1 MDKHAARQI
10 EEALVGHYLR
20 SDGPHG
26 NSPVRFFDVTEEELG
41 TALRGLLSGSDIKG
55 ALIGSFSALEVKD
68 AFASARVSTIGSE
81 DAPGWFRYLI
91 LSCVVFS
98 LDEEHVDSFDFGVRL
113 QQIFGISVIDRQGL
127 RHLWGR
133 LERWLAHRADQGLP
147 FRRISLPIVPDS
159 MRNIGISAHLTFPS
173 WRDIARLQRLFEGV
187 PEEELRRPS
196 QMIGRIAL
204 SALNGSWSPGFI
216 AAFED
221 FKAKNERG
229 LRLIATHP
237 FYQVVRR
244 AARNSPATEDADPA
258 RIALETDF
266 DGYDEYRMVDGS
278 GVDRCYANF
287 DEVARDLSG
296 RSLRGPYAG
305 LVRGLNDGVIPFDQG
320 EAGDWQSTREPSTP
334 RVRLAVRKDRA
345 VRLALDLPEARGWG
359 VTPPVAWEEAVA
371 ALAQIRPPGAACRDE
386 IVEPSWEGGIPVSRA
401 TFLGRPGFLP
411 TLSAL
416 PDLSVS
422 IVSRRSG
429 SGNLEFAG
437 AEGSKYSFGG
447 SGPLDGTWDVRL
459 HERGEFAGDARISL
473 MPEAREFDFR
483 NRSRSTAGWIS
494 EPSFEGSLAPVFVR
508 HSNVNVGCSVHAT
521 VTDLLEAVYSR
532 ASTGWSERELVE
544 LLSGHFQRQ
553 RIGGV
558 EPRRAAWEAL
568 HVLSGAGWIEV
579 VNSTTWRSRRW
590 LLVRPRLVHWPQT
603 GRVLLEGAVGA
614 IVSRRFAAVVDR
626 LGGTANSAAGSGFFI
641 PMMWASVDDAGSL
654 AAEMDLPLV
663 RPFVE
668 LPTPGQPVELLRS
681 AYTDRS
687 RSCTAAWSWQGNR
700 FYAVSPAK
708 SASGSGVE
716 LERMRHDAD
725 RSPDVYVVREAGRP
739 AVYYESKASAL
750 IEAHRRAGVA
760 LFHLDGAEGVMRR
773 CGGAGHLP
781 EPLERLSRYRHLR
794 GPSLLFREGRCILE
808 YPLAAEDIP
817 ALSTWLG
824 GAVAEVE
831 GRFSGEHPTGVSI
844 TVLGRRRK
852 LRVETAG
859 LIRRSA

>member
-1 MDKHAARQI
+1 MDKYAARQI

-26 NSPVRFFDVTEEELG
+26 NSPVRFLDVTDEELG
-41 TALRGLLSGSDIKG
+41 AALRGLLPGSDIKG
-55 ALIGSFSALEVKD
+55 ALIESFSALEVKE
-68 AFASARVSTIGSE
+68 AFASARVSAIGSE

-147 FRRISLPIVPDS
+147 FRRISLPVAPDS

-173 WRDIARLQRLFEGV
+173 WRDIARLERLFEGV
-187 PEEELRRPS
+187 LEEELRRPS

-204 SALNGSWSPGFI
+204 SALNGSWSPGFV

-221 FKAKNERG
+221 FRARNERG

-244 AARNSPATEDADPA
+244 AARNGQATEDADPA

-266 DGYDEYRMVDGS
+266 DGYDEYRMVDGDS
-278 GVDRCYANF
+278 TDRCYADF
-287 DEVARDLSG
+287 DEVVRDLAG

-320 EAGDWQSTREPSTP
+320 EAGDWRSTREPSTP
-334 RVRLAVRKDRA
+334 LVRLAARRDLA
-345 VRLALDLPEARGWG
+345 IRLALDLPEGRGWG
-359 VTPPVAWEEAVA
+359 VTPPISWEQAVA
-371 ALAQIRPPGAACRDE
+371 ALARIRPPSSACPDE
-386 IVEPSWEGGIPVSRA
+386 VVEPYWDGGIRVGRA
-401 TFLGRPGFLP
+401 AFLGRPGFLP

-416 PDLSVS
+416 PDLSVA
-422 IVSRRSG
+422 IVPRRSG
-429 SGNLEFAG
+429 SGNLEFAS
-437 AEGSKYSFGG
+437 AEGSKYTFGG
-447 SGPLDGTWDVRL
+447 SGLLDGTWDVRL

-473 MPEAREFDFR
+473 MPEAHEFDFR
-483 NRSRSTAGWIS
+483 NRSRSTAAWTT
-494 EPSFEGSLAPVFVR
+494 EPSFEGPLAPVFVR
-508 HSNVNVGCSVHAT
+508 HSELAVPRMLDAPVA
-521 VTDLLEAVYSR
+521 DLLEAVYSR
-532 ASTGWSERELVE
+532 ASSGWSERELVD
-544 LLSGHFQRQ
+544 LLAGYFQRQ
-553 RIGGV
+553 GSGGV

-568 HVLSGAGWIEV
+568 HVLSGAGWIEA

-590 LLVRPRLVHWPQT
+590 LLVRPRLVHWPRT
-603 GRVLLEGAVGA
+603 GRVLLEGATGA

-626 LGGTANSAAGSGFFI
+626 LGGTAGSAAGGGFSI
-641 PMMWASVDDAGSL
+641 PMLWASVDDAGAL

-663 RPFVE
+663 RPFVD
-668 LPTPGQPVELLRS
+668 LPPIGQPVELSRS
-681 AYTDRS
+681 GYTDRL
-687 RSCTAAWSWQGNR
+687 RSCTAVWSWQGNR
-700 FYAVSPAK
+700 FYAVSPIR
-708 SASGSGVE
+708 SPSGAGVQ
-716 LERMRHDAD
+716 LERLRHDAD
-725 RSPDVYVVREAGRP
+725 RSPDVYGVREADKP
-739 AVYYESKASAL
+739 VTYYESKASAL
-750 IEAHRRAGVA
+750 IDAHRRAGIA
-760 LFHLDGAEGVMRR
+760 LFQLDGGERVMRR

-817 ALSTWLG
+817 ALSAWLG
-824 GAVAEVE
+824 GAAAEVE
-831 GRFSGEHPTGVSI
+831 GRISGEHPTGVSI
-844 TVLGRRRK
+844 AVLGRRRK

>member
-20 SDGPHG
+20 SDGPCG
-26 NSPVRFFDVTEEELG
+26 SSPVRFLDVTDEELG
-41 TALRGLLSGSDIKG
+41 AALSGLVQGADVKD
-55 ALIGSFSALEVKD
+55 ALIRSFSPLEVKD
-68 AFASARVSTIGSE
+68 AFASAKVSAIGSE

-98 LDEEHVDSFDFGVRL
+98 LDEEDVDSFDFGVRL

-133 LERWLAHRADQGLP
+133 LERWLGHRADKGLP
-147 FRRISLPIVPDS
+147 FRRISLPVAPDS

-173 WRDIARLQRLFEGV
+173 WRDIARLQRLFEAV
-187 PEEELRRPS
+187 SEDELRRPS

-204 SALNGSWSPGFI
+204 SALKGSWSPGFI

-221 FKAKNERG
+221 FRAKNERG

-244 AARNSPATEDADPA
+244 AARNGQAADEADAA

-266 DGYDEYRMVDGS
+266 DGYDEYRIVDGD
-278 GVDRCYANF
+278 GIDRCYATF
-287 DEVARDLSG
+287 DEVARDLAG

-305 LVRGLNDGVIPFDQG
+305 LVRGLNEGVIPFDQG
-320 EAGDWQSTREPSTP
+320 EAGDWQSTGEPSTP
-334 RVRLAVRKDRA
+334 LVRLAARSDLA
-345 VRLALDLPEARGWG
+345 VRLALDLSDGRGWG
-359 VTPPVAWEEAVA
+359 VTRPIPWKQAVA
-371 ALAQIRPPGAACRDE
+371 ILARIRPANSPRPEE
-386 IVEPSWEGGIPVSRA
+386 IVEPSWDGGIRVGRVA
-401 TFLGRPGFLP
+401 FLGRPGFLP

-422 IVSRRSG
+422 VVPRRSVG
-429 SGNLEFAG
+429 GNLAFTGVEG
-437 AEGSKYSFGG
+437 AKYTFGG

-473 MPEAREFDFR
+473 MPEAHEFDFR
-483 NRSRSTAGWIS
+483 NRSRSTAGWVT
-494 EPSFEGSLAPVFVR
+494 EPSFGGPLAPVFVR
-508 HSNVNVGCSVHAT
+508 HSELAVPRTLYAPVA
-521 VTDLLEAVYSR
+521 DLLEAVYSR
-532 ASTGWSERELVE
+532 ASSGWSERELVE
-544 LLSGHFQRQ
+544 LLAGYFQRQ
-553 RIGGV
+553 GSGGV

-568 HVLSGAGWIEV
+568 HVLSGAGWIEA

-590 LLVRPRLVHWPQT
+590 LLVRPRLVHWPRT
-603 GRVLLEGAVGA
+603 GRVLLEGATGA

-626 LGGTANSAAGSGFFI
+626 LGGTAGSAAGGGFSI
-641 PMMWASVDDAGSL
+641 PMLWASVDDAGAL

-668 LPTPGQPVELLRS
+668 LPPFGQPVELSRS
-681 AYTDRS
+681 AYTGRS
-687 RSCTAAWSWQGNR
+687 RSCTAVWSWQGNR
-700 FYAVSPAK
+700 FYVASPIRP
-708 SASGSGVE
+708 SSGAGVE
-716 LERMRHDAD
+716 LERLRHDAD
-725 RSPDVYVVREAGRP
+725 RSPDIYAVREDHKP
-739 AVYYESKASAL
+739 VTYYESKANAL
-750 IEAHRRAGVA
+750 IDAHRRAGIA
-760 LFHLDGAEGVMRR
+760 LFLLDDGEGVIRR

-794 GPSLLFREGRCILE
+794 GPSLLFGEGRCILE

-817 ALSTWLG
+817 ALSAWLG
-824 GAVAEVE
+824 GAVAVIQ
-831 GRFSGEHPTGVSI
+831 GQSSSEHPTGVS
-844 TVLGRRRK
+844 TAVLGRRRK